1 MNENQRLINEAVKY
15 WREDWNLFVRDVLGA
30 NLDKEQKEIVSSVQ
44 HNKMIAVAS
53 GTSRG
58 KDFVAACCA
67 LCFMYLTPTFDERGV
82 LVGNTK
88 IAMTAPTG
96 RQVHNIMTP
105 EIHRLV
111 KSARKRFGWAC
122 EGRLVADDI
131 RTNYT
136 EWFLTGF
143 KADDNATEAWS
154 GFHAV
159 NTMFV
164 VTEASGISETIFNA
178 IEGNLQGNSRLLLV
192 FNPNT
197 TTGYAAKAMKSSRFK
212 KFRLSSLNAENVVK
226 RKTVIPGQV
235 DYEWVKDKVENWCT
249 LIQKEDFDEGQ
260 GDFEFEGLCYRPNDL
275 FRVKVLGLFP
285 KTSEDMLIPLE
296 WCELA
301 VERWRKLQEEKFV
314 SKKHP
319 LIGIDVAGMGRDSS
333 CFVPRY
339 GNYVPEIKIHQS
351 GGKADHMK
359 VAGEATHWLSDAKAK
374 AFIDTI
380 GEGAGVF
387 SRLEE
392 LGYKNAYSCKFS
404 EGTKGLHD
412 ITGQYEFANMRA
424 YCYWAVRDWLNPK
437 NGFNPALPPCD
448 ELVAELTEVHWS
460 FQSSGKIIIEAK
472 EDIKSRLKRSPD
484 IADALASTFYP
495 NAKDY
500 SDDSWILQNVL

>member
-1 MNENQRLINEAVKY
+1 MWNKNKDYLRK
-15 WREDWNLFVRDVLGA
+15 WRDDWCLFAEQVLHA
-30 NLDKEQKEIVSSVQ
+30 KLDNEQKAILRAVQ
-44 HNKMIAVAS
+44 KKKMVAVAS
-53 GTSRG
+53 GTARG
-58 KDFVAACCA
+58 KDYITAVAC
-67 LCFMYLTPTFDERGV
+67 LCFMYLTPRWNKNKE
-82 LVGNTK
+82 LIKNTK

-96 RQVHNIMTP
+96 RQVTNIMIP
-105 EIHRLV
+105 EISRLFRNA
-111 KSARKRFGWAC
+111 KIL
-122 EGRLVADDI
+122 EGRLLSDGI
-131 RTNYT
+131 RTNNA

-143 KADDNATEAWS
+143 KASDDDTESWS

-159 NTMFV
+159 NTMFA
-164 VTEASGISETIFNA
+164 VTEASGISETTFNA

-192 FNPNT
+192 FNPNV

-212 KFRLSSLNAENVVK
+212 KFRLNSLNAENVVK
-226 RKTVIPGQV
+226 KRNVIPGQV

-301 VERWRKLQEEKFV
+301 IERWRKLQEEKFV

-319 LIGIDVAGMGRDSS
+319 LVGIDVAGMGRDSS

-374 AFIDTI
+374 VFIDTI

-437 NGFNPALPPCD
+437 NGFNPAFPPCD

>member
-1 MNENQRLINEAVKY
+1 MKKMRNKNKDYLRK
-15 WREDWNLFVRDVLGA
+15 WRDDWCLFAEQVLHA
-30 NLDKEQKEIVSSVQ
+30 KLDEEQKAILRAVQ
-44 HNKMIAVAS
+44 KKKMVAVAS
-53 GTSRG
+53 GTARG
-58 KDFVAACCA
+58 KDYITAVAC
-67 LCFMYLTPTFDERGV
+67 LCFMYLTPRWNKNKE
-82 LVGNTK
+82 LIKNTK

-96 RQVHNIMTP
+96 RQVTNIMIP
-105 EIHRLV
+105 EISRLFRNA
-111 KSARKRFGWAC
+111 KIL
-122 EGRLVADDI
+122 EGRLLADGI
-131 RTNYT
+131 RTNNA

-143 KADDNATEAWS
+143 KASDDDTESWS

-159 NTMFV
+159 NTMFA
-164 VTEASGISETIFNA
+164 VTEASGISETTFNA

-192 FNPNT
+192 FNPNV

-212 KFRLSSLNAENVVK
+212 KFRLNSLNAENVVK
-226 RKTVIPGQV
+226 KRNVIPGQV

>member
-1 MNENQRLINEAVKY
+1 MMKIKDKNNFER
-15 WREDWNLFVRDVLGA
+15 WRNDWTAFAREVLRA
-30 NLDKEQKEIVSSVQ
+30 NLDEEQKAILRAVQ
-44 HNKMIAVAS
+44 HNKMVAVAS

-58 KDFVAACCA
+58 KDYISAVAC
-67 LCFMYLTPTFDERGV
+67 LCFMYLTPRWNSKKE
-82 LVGNTK
+82 LIKNTK

-96 RQVHNIMTP
+96 RQVTNIMIP
-105 EIHRLV
+105 EITRLFTNAKV
-111 KSARKRFGWAC
+111 LP
-122 EGRLVADDI
+122 GRLLADGI
-131 RTNYT
+131 RTSNA

-143 KADDNATEAWS
+143 KASDDDTESWS

-159 NTMFV
+159 NTMFA
-164 VTEASGISETIFNA
+164 VTEASGLSETTFNA

-192 FNPNT
+192 FNPNV

-212 KFRLSSLNAENVVK
+212 KFRLNSLNAENVVK
-226 RKTVIPGQV
+226 KRNVIPGQV

>member
-1 MNENQRLINEAVKY
+1 MRNKNKDYLRK
-15 WREDWNLFVRDVLGA
+15 WRDDWCLFAKQVLHA
-30 NLDKEQKEIVSSVQ
+30 KLDNEQKAILRAVQ
-44 HNKMIAVAS
+44 HNKMVAVAS

-58 KDFVAACCA
+58 KDYISAVAC
-67 LCFMYLTPTFDERGV
+67 LCFMYLTPRWNKNKE
-82 LVGNTK
+82 LIKNTK

-96 RQVHNIMTP
+96 RQVTNIMIP
-105 EIHRLV
+105 EISRLFRNA
-111 KSARKRFGWAC
+111 KIL
-122 EGRLVADDI
+122 EGRLLADGI
-131 RTNYT
+131 RTNNA

-143 KADDNATEAWS
+143 KASDDDTESWS

-159 NTMFV
+159 NTMFA
-164 VTEASGISETIFNA
+164 VTEASGISETTFNA

-192 FNPNT
+192 FNPNV

-212 KFRLSSLNAENVVK
+212 KFRLNSLNAENVVK
-226 RKTVIPGQV
+226 KRNVIPGQV

-260 GDFEFEGLCYRPNDL
+260 GDFEFDGLYYRPNDL

-301 VERWRKLQEEKFV
+301 IERWRKLQEEKFV

-319 LIGIDVAGMGRDSS
+319 LVGVDVAGMGRDSS

-359 VAGEATHWLSDAKAK
+359 VAGEATHWLSNAKAK

>member
-1 MNENQRLINEAVKY
+1 MKVDPKVIFDR
-15 WREDWNLFVRDVLGA
+15 WRNDWCLFAKQVLHA
-30 NLDKEQKEIVSSVQ
+30 KLDNEQKAILRAVQ
-44 HNKMIAVAS
+44 HNKMVAVAS
-53 GTSRG
+53 GTARG
-58 KDFVAACCA
+58 KDYITAVAC
-67 LCFMYLTPTFDERGV
+67 LCFMYLTPRWNKNKE
-82 LVGNTK
+82 LIKNTK

-96 RQVHNIMTP
+96 RQVTNIMIP
-105 EIHRLV
+105 EISRLFRNA
-111 KSARKRFGWAC
+111 KIL
-122 EGRLVADDI
+122 EGRLLSDGI
-131 RTNYT
+131 RTNNA

-143 KADDNATEAWS
+143 KASDDDTESWS
-154 GFHAV
+154 GFHTV
-159 NTMFV
+159 NTMFA
-164 VTEASGISETIFNA
+164 VTEASGISETTFNA

-192 FNPNT
+192 FNPNV

-212 KFRLSSLNAENVVK
+212 KFRLNSLNAENVVK
-226 RKTVIPGQV
+226 KRNVIPGQV

>member
-1 MNENQRLINEAVKY
+1 MKKMRNKNKDYLRK
-15 WREDWNLFVRDVLGA
+15 WRDDWCLFAKQVLHA
-30 NLDKEQKEIVSSVQ
+30 KLDNEQKAILRAVQ
-44 HNKMIAVAS
+44 HNKMVAVAS

-58 KDFVAACCA
+58 KDYISAVAC
-67 LCFMYLTPTFDERGV
+67 LCFMYLTPRWNKNKE
-82 LVGNTK
+82 LIKNTK

-96 RQVHNIMTP
+96 RQVTNIMIP
-105 EIHRLV
+105 EISRLFRNA
-111 KSARKRFGWAC
+111 KIL
-122 EGRLVADDI
+122 EGRLLADGI
-131 RTNYT
+131 RTNNA

-143 KADDNATEAWS
+143 KASDDDTESWS

-159 NTMFV
+159 NTMFA
-164 VTEASGISETIFNA
+164 VTEASGISETTFNA

-192 FNPNT
+192 FNPNV

-212 KFRLSSLNAENVVK
+212 KFRLNSLNAENVVK
-226 RKTVIPGQV
+226 KRNVIPGQV

-260 GDFEFEGLCYRPNDL
+260 GDFEFEGLNYRPNDL

-359 VAGEATHWLSDAKAK
+359 VAGEATHWLSNAKAK

>member
-1 MNENQRLINEAVKY
+1 MKVDPKVIFDR
-15 WREDWNLFVRDVLGA
+15 WRNDWCLFAKQVLHA
-30 NLDKEQKEIVSSVQ
+30 KLDNEQKAILRAVQ
-44 HNKMIAVAS
+44 HNKMVAVAS
-53 GTSRG
+53 GTARG
-58 KDFVAACCA
+58 KDYITAVAC
-67 LCFMYLTPTFDERGV
+67 LCFMYLTPRWNKNKE
-82 LVGNTK
+82 LIKNTK

-96 RQVHNIMTP
+96 RQVTNIMIP
-105 EIHRLV
+105 EISRLFRNA
-111 KSARKRFGWAC
+111 KIL
-122 EGRLVADDI
+122 EGRLLADGI
-131 RTNYT
+131 RTNNA

-143 KADDNATEAWS
+143 KASDDDTESWS

-159 NTMFV
+159 NTMFA
-164 VTEASGISETIFNA
+164 VTEASGISETTFNA

-192 FNPNT
+192 FNPNV

-212 KFRLSSLNAENVVK
+212 KFRLNSLNAENVVK
-226 RKTVIPGQV
+226 KRNVIPGQV

>member
-1 MNENQRLINEAVKY
+1 MTNKNKDSFER
-15 WREDWNLFVRDVLGA
+15 WRNDWTAFAKEVLRA
-30 NLDKEQKEIVSSVQ
+30 NLDEEQKAILRAVQ
-44 HNKMIAVAS
+44 HNKMVAVAS

-58 KDFVAACCA
+58 KDYISAVAC
-67 LCFMYLTPTFDERGV
+67 LCFMYLTPRWNSKKE
-82 LVGNTK
+82 LIKNTK

-96 RQVHNIMTP
+96 RQVTNIMIP
-105 EIHRLV
+105 EITRLFTNAKV
-111 KSARKRFGWAC
+111 LP
-122 EGRLVADDI
+122 GRLLADGI
-131 RTNYT
+131 RTNNA

-143 KADDNATEAWS
+143 KASDDDTESWS

-159 NTMFV
+159 NTMFA
-164 VTEASGISETIFNA
+164 VTEASGISETTFNA

-192 FNPNT
+192 FNPNV

-212 KFRLSSLNAENVVK
+212 KFRLNSLNAENVVK
-226 RKTVIPGQV
+226 KRNVIPGQV

-260 GDFEFEGLCYRPNDL
+260 GDFEFEGLYYRPNDL

-359 VAGEATHWLSDAKAK
+359 VAGEATHWLSNAKAK

>member
-1 MNENQRLINEAVKY
+1 MKKMRNKNKDYLRK
-15 WREDWNLFVRDVLGA
+15 WRDDWCLFAKQVLHA
-30 NLDKEQKEIVSSVQ
+30 KLDNEQKAILRAVQ
-44 HNKMIAVAS
+44 HNKMVAVAS

-58 KDFVAACCA
+58 KDYISAVAC
-67 LCFMYLTPTFDERGV
+67 LCFMYLTPRWNKNKE
-82 LVGNTK
+82 LIKNTK

-96 RQVHNIMTP
+96 RQVTNIMIP
-105 EIHRLV
+105 EISRLFRNA
-111 KSARKRFGWAC
+111 KIL
-122 EGRLVADDI
+122 EGRLLADGI
-131 RTNYT
+131 RTNNA

-143 KADDNATEAWS
+143 KASDDDTESWS

-159 NTMFV
+159 NTMFA
-164 VTEASGISETIFNA
+164 VTEASGISETTFNA

-192 FNPNT
+192 FNPNV

-212 KFRLSSLNAENVVK
+212 KFRLNSLNAENVVK
-226 RKTVIPGQV
+226 KRNVIPGQV

-260 GDFEFEGLCYRPNDL
+260 GDFEFDGLYYRPNDL

-301 VERWRKLQEEKFV
+301 IERWRKLQEEKFV

-319 LIGIDVAGMGRDSS
+319 LVGVDVAGMGRDSS

-359 VAGEATHWLSDAKAK
+359 VAGEATHWLSNAKAK

>member
-1 MNENQRLINEAVKY
+1 MGMTSKNKDNFER
-15 WREDWNLFVRDVLGA
+15 WRNDWTAFAKEVLHA
-30 NLDKEQKEIVSSVQ
+30 NLDEEQKAILRAVQ
-44 HNKMIAVAS
+44 YNKMVAVAS

-58 KDFVAACCA
+58 KDYISAVAC
-67 LCFMYLTPTFDERGV
+67 LCFMYLTPRWNSKKE
-82 LVGNTK
+82 LIKNTK

-96 RQVHNIMTP
+96 RQVTNIMIP
-105 EIHRLV
+105 EITRLFTNAKV
-111 KSARKRFGWAC
+111 LP
-122 EGRLVADDI
+122 GRLLADGI
-131 RTNYT
+131 RTSNA

-143 KADDNATEAWS
+143 KASDDDTESWS

-164 VTEASGISETIFNA
+164 VTEASGISETTFNA

-212 KFRLSSLNAENVVK
+212 KFRLNSLNAENVVK
-226 RKTVIPGQV
+226 KRNVIPGQV

-359 VAGEATHWLSDAKAK
+359 VAGEATHWLSNAKAK

>member
-1 MNENQRLINEAVKY
+1 MKVDPKVIFDR
-15 WREDWNLFVRDVLGA
+15 WRNDWCLFAKQVLHA
-30 NLDKEQKEIVSSVQ
+30 KLDNEQKAILRAVQ
-44 HNKMIAVAS
+44 HNKMVAVAS
-53 GTSRG
+53 GTARG
-58 KDFVAACCA
+58 KDYITAVAC
-67 LCFMYLTPTFDERGV
+67 LCFMYLTPRWNKNKE
-82 LVGNTK
+82 LIKNTK

-96 RQVHNIMTP
+96 RQVTNIMIP
-105 EIHRLV
+105 EISRLFRNA
-111 KSARKRFGWAC
+111 KIL
-122 EGRLVADDI
+122 EGRLLSDGI
-131 RTNYT
+131 RTNNA

-143 KADDNATEAWS
+143 KASDDDTESWS

-159 NTMFV
+159 NTMFA
-164 VTEASGISETIFNA
+164 VTEASGISETTFNA

-192 FNPNT
+192 FNPNV

-212 KFRLSSLNAENVVK
+212 KFRLNSLNAENVVK
-226 RKTVIPGQV
+226 KRNVIPGQV

-301 VERWRKLQEEKFV
+301 IERWRKLQEEKFV

>member
-1 MNENQRLINEAVKY
+1 MKKMRNKNKDYLRK
-15 WREDWNLFVRDVLGA
+15 WRDDWCLFAEQVLHA
-30 NLDKEQKEIVSSVQ
+30 KLDNEQKAILRAVQ
-44 HNKMIAVAS
+44 KTKMVAVAS
-53 GTSRG
+53 GTARG
-58 KDFVAACCA
+58 KDYITAVAC
-67 LCFMYLTPTFDERGV
+67 LCFMYLTPRWNKNKE
-82 LVGNTK
+82 LIKNTK

-96 RQVHNIMTP
+96 RQVTNIMIP
-105 EIHRLV
+105 EISRLFRNA
-111 KSARKRFGWAC
+111 KIL
-122 EGRLVADDI
+122 EGRLLSDGI
-131 RTNYT
+131 RTNNA

-143 KADDNATEAWS
+143 KASDDDTESWS

-159 NTMFV
+159 NTMFA
-164 VTEASGISETIFNA
+164 VTEASGISETTFNA

-192 FNPNT
+192 FNPNV

-212 KFRLSSLNAENVVK
+212 KFRLNSLNAENVVK
-226 RKTVIPGQV
+226 KRNVIPGQV

>member
-1 MNENQRLINEAVKY
+1 MMMKIKDKNNFER
-15 WREDWNLFVRDVLGA
+15 WRNDWTAFAREVLRA
-30 NLDKEQKEIVSSVQ
+30 NLDEEQKAILRAVQ
-44 HNKMIAVAS
+44 HNKMVAVAS

-58 KDFVAACCA
+58 KDYISAVAC
-67 LCFMYLTPTFDERGV
+67 LCFMYLTPRWNSKKE
-82 LVGNTK
+82 LIKNTK

-96 RQVHNIMTP
+96 RQVTNIMIP
-105 EIHRLV
+105 EITRLFTNAKV
-111 KSARKRFGWAC
+111 LP
-122 EGRLVADDI
+122 GRLLADGI
-131 RTNYT
+131 RTNNA

-143 KADDNATEAWS
+143 KASDNDTESWS

-159 NTMFV
+159 NTMFA
-164 VTEASGISETIFNA
+164 VTEASGISETTFNA

-192 FNPNT
+192 FNPNV

-212 KFRLSSLNAENVVK
+212 KFRLNSLNAENVVK
-226 RKTVIPGQV
+226 KRNVIPGQV

-260 GDFEFEGLCYRPNDL
+260 GDFEFEGLYYRPNDL

-359 VAGEATHWLSDAKAK
+359 VAGEATHWLSNAKAK

-448 ELVAELTEVHWS
+448 ELVAELTEVHWL

>member
-1 MNENQRLINEAVKY
+1 MKKMRNKNKDYLRK
-15 WREDWNLFVRDVLGA
+15 WRDDWCLFAEQVLHA
-30 NLDKEQKEIVSSVQ
+30 KLDNEQKAILRAVQ
-44 HNKMIAVAS
+44 KKKMVAVAS
-53 GTSRG
+53 GTARG
-58 KDFVAACCA
+58 KDYITAVAC
-67 LCFMYLTPTFDERGV
+67 LCFMYLTPRWNKNKE
-82 LVGNTK
+82 LIKNTK

-96 RQVHNIMTP
+96 RQVTNIMIP
-105 EIHRLV
+105 EISRLFRNA
-111 KSARKRFGWAC
+111 KIL
-122 EGRLVADDI
+122 EGRLLSDGI
-131 RTNYT
+131 RTNNA

-143 KADDNATEAWS
+143 KASDDDTESWS

-159 NTMFV
+159 NTMFA
-164 VTEASGISETIFNA
+164 VTEASGISETTFNA

-192 FNPNT
+192 FNPNV

-212 KFRLSSLNAENVVK
+212 KFRLNSLNAENVVK
-226 RKTVIPGQV
+226 KRNVIPGQV

-260 GDFEFEGLCYRPNDL
+260 GDFEFEGLYYRPNDL

-387 SRLEE
+387 SRLDE

>member
-1 MNENQRLINEAVKY
+1 MNYQNKIKK
-15 WREDWNLFVRDVLGA
+15 WREDWCKFADQVLHA
-30 NLDKEQKEIVSSVQ
+30 KLDEEQKDILRAVQ
-44 HNKMIAVAS
+44 RNKMVAVAS
-53 GTSRG
+53 GTARG
-58 KDFVAACCA
+58 KDYITAVAC
-67 LCFMYLTPTFDERGV
+67 LCFMYLTPRWNSKKK
-82 LVGNTK
+82 LIKNTK

-96 RQVHNIMTP
+96 RQVVNIMMP
-105 EIHRLV
+105 EISRLFRNANV
-111 KSARKRFGWAC
+111 LPGCLLSDG
-122 EGRLVADDI
+122 I
-131 RTNYT
+131 RTNSA

-143 KADDNATEAWS
+143 KASDDNTESWS

-159 NTMFV
+159 NTMFA
-164 VTEASGISETIFNA
+164 VTEASGISETTFNA

-192 FNPNT
+192 FNPNVT
-197 TTGYAAKAMKSSRFK
+197 SGYAAKAMKSSRFK
-212 KFRLSSLNAENVVK
+212 KFRLNSLNAENVIKK
-226 RKTVIPGQV
+226 RNVIPGQV

-260 GDFEFEGLCYRPNDL
+260 GDFEFEGLYYRPNDL

-301 VERWRKLQEEKFV
+301 IERWRKLQEEKFV

-374 AFIDTI
+374 VFIDTI

-448 ELVAELTEVHWS
+448 NLVAELTEVHWS

>member
-1 MNENQRLINEAVKY
+1 MKVDPKVIFDR
-15 WREDWNLFVRDVLGA
+15 WRNDWCLFAKQVLHA
-30 NLDKEQKEIVSSVQ
+30 KLDNEQKAILRAVQ
-44 HNKMIAVAS
+44 HNKMVAVAS
-53 GTSRG
+53 GTARG
-58 KDFVAACCA
+58 KDYITAVAC
-67 LCFMYLTPTFDERGV
+67 LCFMYLTPRWNKNKE
-82 LVGNTK
+82 LIKNTK

-96 RQVHNIMTP
+96 RQVTNIMIP
-105 EIHRLV
+105 EISRLFRNA
-111 KSARKRFGWAC
+111 KIL
-122 EGRLVADDI
+122 EGRLLADGI
-131 RTNYT
+131 RTNNA

-143 KADDNATEAWS
+143 KASDDDTESWS

-159 NTMFV
+159 NTMFA
-164 VTEASGISETIFNA
+164 VTEASGISETTFNA

-192 FNPNT
+192 FNPNV

-212 KFRLSSLNAENVVK
+212 KFRLNSLNAENVVK
-226 RKTVIPGQV
+226 KRNVIPGQV

-260 GDFEFEGLCYRPNDL
+260 GDFEFDGLYYRPNDL

-285 KTSEDMLIPLE
+285 KTSEDVLIPLE

-301 VERWRKLQEEKFV
+301 IERWRKLQEEKFV